1 MELTQSQIQLDKLY
15 DLLEKTRTAM
25 LGSDY
30 QTRMQLKE
38 IQEKV
43 ICKIKSLRHDMSTQL

>member
-15 DLLEKTRTAM
+15 DLLEKTRVAM

-43 ICKIKSLRHDMSTQL
+43 IYKIKSLRHDMSTQL